1 MYNHSPENYICPLCQ
16 IARGETTEKGN
27 QELSVIWR
35 DKSVTV
41 FIAGK
46 WWRSN
51 PGHVIV
57 IPNEHIENI
66 YIKEISPH
74 RHVYVDILSLFI
86 KANISIIEY
95 DNVKYTG
102 GSTRDKFSIFAA
114 FFINHLEQNKIIKKI
129 DNYNYSL
136 NSLKLFDKYQLPY
149 NFWYKKTPEEI
160 FNKLQTHTTIINNSK
175 YNNLYKLFDNIY
187 SKAYSYGDNKN
198 IFTSDEKNEGLETFI
213 DIIHRL
219 KEYEDLGTVS
229 ELIDLKC
236 RYDIIKHGEE
246 LKLQ

>member
-1 MYNHSPENYICPLCQ
+1 MIIDYKHIDSLISKGTATQTEILSLITVISKINKYILKTISKNKYNINKIYDTITKISQ
-16 IARGETTEKGN
+16 
-27 QELSVIWR
+27 Q
-35 DKSVTV
+35 
-41 FIAGK
+41 
-46 WWRSN
+46 
-51 PGHVIV
+51 
-57 IPNEHIENI
+57 EHIENI
-66 YIKEISPH
+66 YIKEISPY

-129 DNYNYSL
+129 DNYSL
-136 NSLKLFDKYQLPY
+136 SSLKLFDKYQLPY

-187 SKAYSYGDNKN
+187 SKAYNYGDTKN
-198 IFTSDEKNEGLETFI
+198 FFTSDEKNEGLETFI

-246 LKLQ
+246 LQLQ